1 MKKLILISVV
11 FLTLTSCNSNKTE
24 RILIDSSGRM
34 NHILMVINND
44 DWQGE
49 VGNQL
54 RTSLAKEALG
64 LPQSEA
70 IFHLNQISPRGFTS
84 FLRSNRN
91 VIFVNYG
98 KKNSFLIKDNVY
110 AKPQKIIQISAKNK
124 KDLLQLIKDNEQKI
138 VNEIKQGDLSI
149 WQRKNLKKS
158 KIHSELNAFK
168 SLGFNM
174 KIPHKYEIVQD
185 STDYVWLVKDIPE
198 GYLNLL
204 MYSVPITSEAIE
216 NGENIIA
223 DRDKRGHY
231 VPGSNDTHMITEPAF
246 SPYKFDVILDG
257 KKTYE
262 TKGKWMM
269 IDDFMAGPF
278 LNYSIVDKKNNRL
291 LVVEGFTYAP
301 NINKMN
307 YMFELEAILKT
318 VKLNY

>member
-1 MKKLILISVV
+1 MKNIILLSVIL
-11 FLTLTSCNSNKTE
+11 LTLASCSSNTE

-34 NHILMVINND
+34 NHILMVIDND
-44 DWQGE
+44 EWQGK

-54 RTSLAKEALG
+54 RKSLAKEALG

-70 IFHLNQISPRGFTS
+70 IFHLNQISKKGFTS

-91 VIFVNYG
+91 IIFVKYA
-98 KKNSFLIKDNVY
+98 KENSFVIKNNVY
-110 AKPQKIIQISAKNK
+110 AKPQKIIHISAKNK
-124 KDLLQLIKDNEQKI
+124 NNLLQLIKDNEQKI
-138 VNEIKQGDLSI
+138 ISEIKKGDLAI
-149 WQRKNLKKS
+149 WQRKNLKNSNTYK
-158 KIHSELNAFK
+158 KLKAFE
-168 SLGFNM
+168 SLGFKM

-185 STDYVWLVKDIPE
+185 SINYLWLVKDIPE

-204 MYSVPITSEAIE
+204 MYSVPITSEEVE

-223 DRDKRGHY
+223 DRDKRGYY
-231 VPGSNDTHMITEPAF
+231 VPGSDGTHMITEPAY
-246 SPYKFDVILDG
+246 SPYKFDVNLDG
-257 KKTYE
+257 KKAYE

-278 LNYSIVDKKNNRL
+278 LNYSIVDKINNRL

-318 VKLNY
+318 VKLN